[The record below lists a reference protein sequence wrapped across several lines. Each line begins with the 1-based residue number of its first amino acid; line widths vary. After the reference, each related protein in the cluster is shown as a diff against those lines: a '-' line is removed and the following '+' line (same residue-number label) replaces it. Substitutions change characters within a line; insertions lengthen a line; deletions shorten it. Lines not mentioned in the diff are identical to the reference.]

1 MNILHI
7 SRRFCPCIGG
17 TEKYI
22 YDISTRLI
30 KNEINCRVLT
40 LNYDV
45 LDRRR
50 KFKKFEV
57 IDGIEVYRIPG
68 FGFYKKPIPLSF
80 PLALFKWAD
89 IIHIHD
95 VRFLYE
101 MVLFLKPLLKYKI
114 IMTTHGFILHTL
126 FLNKIKSFISAF
138 YYKPT
143 FNKYIDWI
151 LCVSKQDYEY
161 FSKMGLKN
169 ISLIENGIDLNKIN
183 DNKKIDIP
191 GEFLYFGRIDEN
203 KGIDLL
209 FKSLALVKDLKWNL
223 SIVGR
228 GPQKI
233 VNDLKVLSKKLEI
246 LQFITWYG
254 EVEESVLSKFLLKA
268 HICFFPSTY
277 EGFGFT
283 LIEAMAYG
291 NLCVA
296 NQIKPYMD
304 LIINGENG
312 FLAVFADSKKVAEMI
327 RKLYKIPKKELKT
340 ITGNAKREMAKFNWD
355 LKIEQ
360 IIKSYSFGAK

>member
-7 SRRFCPCIGG
+7 SRRFYPCIGG

-57 IDGIEVYRIPG
+57 IGGIEVHRIPG
-68 FGFYKKPIPLSF
+68 FGFYKKPLPLSF

-89 IIHIHD
+89 IIHIYD

-101 MVLFLKPLLKYKI
+101 MVLFLKPFLKYKI
-114 IMTTHGFILHTL
+114 IMTTHGFILHTI
-126 FLNKIKSFISAF
+126 FLNKIKSFISTF

-143 FNKYIDWI
+143 FKKYIDRI
-151 LCVSKQDYEY
+151 ICVSRQDYEY
-161 FSKMGLKN
+161 FYKMGLKN

-183 DNKKIDIP
+183 DSNKINIP
-191 GEFLYFGRIDEN
+191 GQFLYFGRIDKN

-209 FKSLALVKDLKWNL
+209 FKSLALVKDLKWHL

-228 GPQKI
+228 GP
-233 VNDLKVLSKKLEI
+233 
-246 LQFITWYG
+246 
-254 EVEESVLSKFLLKA
+254 
-268 HICFFPSTY
+268 
-277 EGFGFT
+277 
-283 LIEAMAYG
+283 
-291 NLCVA
+291 
-296 NQIKPYMD
+296 
-304 LIINGENG
+304 
-312 FLAVFADSKKVAEMI
+312 
-327 RKLYKIPKKELKT
+327 
-340 ITGNAKREMAKFNWD
+340 
-355 LKIEQ
+355 
-360 IIKSYSFGAK
+360 